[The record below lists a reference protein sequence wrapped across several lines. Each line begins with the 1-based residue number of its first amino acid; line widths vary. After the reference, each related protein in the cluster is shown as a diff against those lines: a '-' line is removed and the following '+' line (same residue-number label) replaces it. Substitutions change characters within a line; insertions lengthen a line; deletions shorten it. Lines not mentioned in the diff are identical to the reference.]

1 MKKQNPFADMANGSC
16 GYTEEESAAA
26 AGWTRKST
34 FWRWIGWPE
43 FWRYFW
49 FGFNITL
56 GAAIGVAIFY
66 GLVYGILLLEPTQ

>member
-1 MKKQNPFADMANGSC
+1 MKKHQGYFDSVATGTCGVKPNGSIV
-16 GYTEEESAAA
+16 
-26 AGWTRKST
+26 TRKST

-66 GLVYGILLLEPTQ
+66 GLAYGILLLEPTL

>member
-1 MKKQNPFADMANGSC
+1 MKNKFDSVATGSC

-49 FGFNITL
+49 FGFNMTL
-56 GAAIGVAIFY
+56 GAFIGVGIFY
-66 GLVYGILLLEPTQ
+66 SICVMVLLLEPTL